1 MARRGEGRVALTI
14 FLVDLIRYF
23 VKKEKKK
30 RKKRYYLAA
39 AQERGDGGSVR
50 FDVSTI
56 TDVLTRSQNT
66 LETNHKNPRPQT
78 RTFSS
83 RGCSRVDAVG
93 KRTRRCFGSKTRT
106 HAHTR
111 THKKSAAAYSL
122 RCEQRPFLQSHIQ
135 RFIEDILLGVVQNE
149 PCPQS
154 SSNFT
159 LAE

>member
-1 MARRGEGRVALTI
+1 M
-14 FLVDLIRYF
+14 
-23 VKKEKKK
+23 
-30 RKKRYYLAA
+30 
-39 AQERGDGGSVR
+39 R
-50 FDVSTI
+50 FDVSAI

-66 LETNHKNPRPQT
+66 LETNHKKPPDHKREHFQVEAAREWRQLGSGLAAASAPRHAHM
-78 RTFSS
+78 RA
-83 RGCSRVDAVG
+83 GA
-93 KRTRRCFGSKTRT
+93 RTR
-106 HAHTR
+106 
-111 THKKSAAAYSL
+111 KKRSTAAYSL